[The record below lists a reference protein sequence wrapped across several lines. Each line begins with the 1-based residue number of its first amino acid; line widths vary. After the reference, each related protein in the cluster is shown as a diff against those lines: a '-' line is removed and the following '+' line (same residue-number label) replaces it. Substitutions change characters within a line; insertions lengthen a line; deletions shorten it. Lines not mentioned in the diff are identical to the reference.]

1 MNKLMLIATV
11 CALALTGCKSI
22 TVNNRGEALAFDDN
36 GAVVMKADG
45 NPLVLNKGWQVD
57 YFQHWNWQKF
67 DSLESHVRPEDISLT
82 INQYASGADSNLT
95 ALVSTSLTGLGTLA
109 LNLSE
114 AYAKIYG
121 GAVSDSAINAGI
133 ALYKKFVGSGGNEAK
148 ATITAADGNVTV
160 SDGTITCT
168 GDDCYLCRDGECS
181 YNPIQ

>member
-1 MNKLMLIATV
+1 MNKLMLAAA

-22 TVNNRGEALAFDDN
+22 TVNNRGEALAFDEH

-45 NPLVLNKGWQVD
+45 SPLVISRGWQVD

-82 INQYASGADSNLT
+82 VNRYASGADSNLT

-114 AYAKIYG
+114 AYAKVYG
-121 GAVSDSAINAGI
+121 GAVSDAAINAGV
-133 ALYKKFVGSGGNEAK
+133 ALYRKFVGSGGDEAK
-148 ATITAADGNVTV
+148 ATVTATDGNVTV
-160 SDGTITCT
+160 TDGTVTCT
-168 GDDCYLCRDGECS
+168 GDECFLRRDGACG
-181 YNPIQ
+181 PARQ

>member
-1 MNKLMLIATV
+1 MNKLMLIAAV

-82 INQYASGADSNLT
+82 INQYSSGADTNLT
-95 ALVSTSLTGLGTLA
+95 TLVNASLTGLGTLA
-109 LNLSE
+109 LNIAE
-114 AYAKIYG
+114 AYAKITG
-121 GAVSDSAINAGI
+121 GAVSDSAVSA
-133 ALYKKFVGSGGNEAK
+133 AVTLYKKFLGSGGDESK
-148 ATITAADGNVTV
+148 ATITTDGGKVTV
-160 SDGTITCT
+160 TDGTVTCT
-168 GDDCYLCRDGECS
+168 GDACTDRSDGSCAK
-181 YNPIQ
+181 